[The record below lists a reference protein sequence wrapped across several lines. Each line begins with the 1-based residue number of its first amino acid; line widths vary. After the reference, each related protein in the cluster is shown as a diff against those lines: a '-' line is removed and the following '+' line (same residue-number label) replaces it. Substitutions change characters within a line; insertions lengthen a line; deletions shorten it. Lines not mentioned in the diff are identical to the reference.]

1 MYTFFYIVVDIRL
14 TGSMSGN
21 NAQFNNAQNMKRT
34 PKLKLQA

>member
-21 NAQFNNAQNMKRT
+21 NAQNMKRT